1 VVTNMKEY
9 STDKYPSSELTSK
22 IIGAAIEVHKQ
33 LGPGFLEY
41 VYEEALA
48 YELKLLKIPFE
59 RQFELDIFYK
69 DIVIPKKYRADLFV
83 DKKVIVELKASKKL
97 TPNDEAQLLHYL
109 KATKTKVGLL
119 LAFGNYKLEIARR
132 VM

>member
-1 VVTNMKEY
+1 MKEY
-9 STDKYPSSELTSK
+9 STDKYPSSELTSE

-41 VYEEALA
+41 VYEEALD

-83 DKKVIVELKASKKL
+83 DKKVIVELKASKKI
-97 TPNDEAQLLHYL
+97 TEIDEAQLLHYL